1 MVVPNVFKAV
11 GYDPELVTGF
21 AWGFGVDRVAMV
33 LHKVDDIRRLFTSD
47 LRFLRQF

>member
-1 MVVPNVFKAV
+1 
-11 GYDPELVTGF
+11 VTGF

-33 LHKVDDIRRLFTSD
+33 LNKIVDIRRLFTSD